1 MVGFLN
7 RDIMFITHNLLTQ
20 KKSTRIRWENHQ
32 AILDGLGEDQI
43 SGNGAEG
50 DFAEGEMTIRGN
62 V

>member
-1 MVGFLN
+1 
-7 RDIMFITHNLLTQ
+7 MFITHNLLTQ
-20 KKSTRIRWENHQ
+20 KKGTRIRWENHQ